1 MNTNY
6 NTTQQAEA
14 NKTEFQNT
22 VKKIESDLSE
32 YKTSYPKNFGDVF
45 RANIMLFCISIAIY
59 CILSAVAFFNV
70 STAMMAFMVGLPLL
84 IISIKFNDTP
94 SEGYSKR
101 RQVLSGQRS
110 LQKLDEFP
118 DVKNYLQGLDTELEA
133 VEKRKETYKRT
144 ITILF
149 WLFSAV
155 LLALLVRS
163 FVNDN
168 TFLRDDLENIHSGD
182 NCGDFTEI
190 APYFH
195 LEDHKPFVSISPLD
209 ASLSPSN
216 ADLFIVNLNTGSG
229 NQADDCL
236 AGFRFAV
243 PEIKDATANS
253 RYILTITDKD
263 GNPSELSFEFNTSD
277 KYIQKRIATREP
289 KALNIAYYIYTH
301 SNELRYK
308 VEPVD
313 N

>member
-1 MNTNY
+1 METIEKNTSQPESGK
-6 NTTQQAEA
+6 TQ
-14 NKTEFQNT
+14 FQNT
-22 VKKIESDLSE
+22 VKDIESHLSE
-32 YKTSYPKNFGDVF
+32 YKNSYPKNFGDAF
-45 RANIMLFCISIAIY
+45 RAKIMLFCIAIASY

-84 IISIKFNDTP
+84 IIAIKYNETP
-94 SEGYSKR
+94 SDGYFEKR
-101 RQVLSGQRS
+101 KVLSGYRS
-110 LQKLDEFP
+110 LKQLNEFP

-236 AGFRFAV
+236 AGFRFAI

-253 RYILTITDKD
+253 RYILTITDND
-263 GNPSELSFEFNTSD
+263 GNPSELSFEFSTSD
-277 KYIQKRIATREP
+277 KYIQKRIAAKEP
-289 KALNIAYYIYTH
+289 QALNIAY
-301 SNELRYK
+301 
-308 VEPVD
+308 
-313 N
+313 